1 MMTALSEIAERL
13 HDRAMSYGADSI
25 DILVVDEESVA
36 ITVRNRQLE
45 HAESSDEVA
54 LGIRVLIG
62 KQQACI
68 SGSDTRPEAL
78 DDMAERVVAMARLAP
93 EDPCLGLA
101 EPDRLATKRNTD
113 ILDTYAEDPALEPTE
128 LESIAREIESAA
140 LAVNGVESVEA
151 ASASTGQVA
160 IMMRQSNGFV
170 ATSRKKSQAVGC
182 AVIAGKDLAMETDY
196 YGESRVFPED
206 MSSWHDIGRIA
217 GERAVARLNP
227 TRPATGHA
235 PVLFDQRV
243 SASLVGHFLSAING
257 EAITRGSSWLR
268 DGLGTD
274 VFPGTLSL
282 TEDPWRK
289 RSLAS
294 RLFDAEGLPTVQRDI
309 VSNGV
314 LETWILD
321 LATARKL
328 GLESTAN
335 ASRSVASPPSP
346 ATSNITMTPGTIS
359 REELEREMGTGLVVT
374 SLIGSTINPT
384 TGDYS
389 RGASGY
395 WVTNGQPSGPVSEFT
410 IAGNLREM
418 LRTIVPANDADPFRR
433 IQVPSLLVEGLTIA
447 GN

>member
-1 MMTALSEIAERL
+1 MTATLAEIADRL
-13 HDRAMSYGADSI
+13 HGTSLAFGADSV
-25 DILVVDEESVA
+25 DILVASEESVA

-93 EDPCLGLA
+93 RDPCLGLA
-101 EPDRLATKRNTD
+101 DPDQLATERDGDRLE
-113 ILDTYAEDPALEPTE
+113 IYAPDPTPEPGDLEA
-128 LESIAREIESAA
+128 IAMEIEAAA
-140 LAVNGVESVEA
+140 LAVEGIEAVETA
-151 ASASTGQVA
+151 KASTGEVA
-160 IMMRQSNGFV
+160 IVMRQSNGFV
-170 ATSRKKSQAVGC
+170 ATSRKKSQSAGC
-182 AVIAGKDLAMETDY
+182 AAIAGQGLAMETDY

-206 MSSWHDIGRIA
+206 LSSWQDIGRQA

-227 TRPATGHA
+227 TRPATGRV

-243 SASLVGHFLSAING
+243 SASLIGHLLTAING
-257 EAITRGSSWLR
+257 ESIARGSSWLR
-268 DGLGTD
+268 DGLETD
-274 VFPGTLSL
+274 VLPGTLSL

-294 RLFDAEGLPTVQRDI
+294 RLYDAEGLPTARRTLVKD
-309 VSNGV
+309 GV
-314 LETWILD
+314 LKTWILD

-328 GLESTAN
+328 GFTSTAN
-335 ASRSVASPPSP
+335 ASRGVASPPSP
-346 ATSNITMTPGTIS
+346 ATSNIDLTPGT
-359 REELEREMGTGLVVT
+359 RTRDGLEQEMGTGLVVT

-395 WVTNGQPSGPVSEFT
+395 WVRNGEREGPVSEFT

-418 LRTIVPANDADPFRR
+418 LRTIVPANDADPFRHIR
-433 IQVPSLLVEGLTIA
+433 VPSLLVEGLTVA